1 MRALAFA
8 ATFICFFFMTYAF
21 LGLVDALPNPPESA
35 DTASREPASAPEPV
49 AQDARELPVRVVVL
63 KAAARCHCSPRAHAK
78 HWVPHPTINPA
89 LPKFTAICRCRS
101 CRWR

>member
-35 DTASREPASAPEPV
+35 DDSVESTDTPE
-49 AQDARELPVRVVVL
+49 RLLLLRTKKLPGYSGEFF
-63 KAAARCHCSPRAHAK
+63 A
-78 HWVPHPTINPA
+78 
-89 LPKFTAICRCRS
+89 
-101 CRWR
+101 